1 MSNICIKYLMEF
13 LYECYKFVM
22 QRRKQDGG
30 FASTPLLPATIE
42 DTYHALKII
51 KTLKKFGLNID
62 YQPDKDKTLKLW
74 LYSNKK
80 WNEPKVFYQ
89 LLRISMLCNI
99 KVDKKFSEQFKN
111 SQRAGTVT
119 LERAYYLAKIS
130 ELINFHLSDIG
141 KLPEPGTANESLFIV
156 V

>member
-1 MSNICIKYLMEF
+1 
-13 LYECYKFVM
+13 
-22 QRRKQDGG
+22 
-30 FASTPLLPATIE
+30 
-42 DTYHALKII
+42 
-51 KTLKKFGLNID
+51 
-62 YQPDKDKTLKLW
+62 
-74 LYSNKK
+74 
-80 WNEPKVFYQ
+80 
-89 LLRISMLCNI
+89 MLCNI